1 MPVPGFRVVLPLLLC
16 LLVIDPVCSTTSS
29 IKLQMDPQSVEASLQ
44 MHTKDI
50 VLRMRMHCNIA
61 YNALFSTVHYCY
73 NGKQYVTVRMWL
85 FYSYLYISMH
95 YIVHKIIKIIF
106 ADFLLKLVVCHVF

>member
-1 MPVPGFRVVLPLLLC
+1 M
-16 LLVIDPVCSTTSS
+16 
-29 IKLQMDPQSVEASLQ
+29 SVEASLQ

-85 FYSYLYISMH
+85 FYSYFL
-95 YIVHKIIKIIF
+95 HKYALHRSQNNKNNICRF
-106 ADFLLKLVVCHVF
+106 PAETGCLPCVLMQ